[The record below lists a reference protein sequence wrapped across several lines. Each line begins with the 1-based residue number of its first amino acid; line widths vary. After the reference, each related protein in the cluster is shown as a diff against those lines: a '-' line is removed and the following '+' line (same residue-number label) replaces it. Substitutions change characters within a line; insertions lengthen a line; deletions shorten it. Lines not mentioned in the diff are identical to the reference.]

1 MRLARRVARLEARPS
16 GLPKPDPRYPE
27 SVRLYEDA
35 TARAQVRRA
44 MRQLIAAMWHE
55 SGNPERAA
63 AARRCEA
70 DVMGEWREA
79 WTALGET
86 GQREF
91 RQAARALL
99 ERLA

>member
-1 MRLARRVARLEARPS
+1 MWNS
-16 GLPKPDPRYPE
+16 QRYPE
-27 SVRLYEDA
+27 SIRLYEEA

-44 MRQLIAAMWHE
+44 TRELIAAMWHE
-55 SGNPERAA
+55 SGHPDRAA
-63 AARRCEA
+63 AARRREA
-70 DVMGEWREA
+70 DLMRDWREA

-99 ERLA
+99 ERMA